1 MQIHR
6 RQFLMNQT
14 LLQEL
19 QDVVGKGGVIAGP
32 EELMVYECDAY
43 VAAKQ
48 RPQAVVFPTSTQQVA
63 DVVKCANRHNLT
75 IVPRGAGTGLAGGSL
90 AETDSLML
98 SLTRMNQIVE
108 IDIPNRCALV
118 EAGVVN
124 IHLTQMVSPAGF
136 CFAPDPSSQ
145 AACTIGGNIAAN
157 SGGPHT
163 LKYGV
168 TVNHTLGVELVTPDG
183 DIVWLGGKVEGA
195 PGYDLLGT
203 CVGSEGTF
211 GIVTRAWV
219 KLTKLPQS
227 ANTMLAIFDDFDEG
241 AQAVSDVIAAGII
254 PAALEMLDDVFLP
267 CIEQAY
273 KFGFPL
279 DAAAILLIETD
290 GLKEGAAAEA
300 ERAAQICKD
309 AGAREVRLAKDDK
322 ERKLLWAARKG
333 AFGAIGRITPSY
345 VTQDGVVPR
354 SQIAPILNE
363 IKEIAARHGVT
374 CANVFHAGDGNLHPC
389 ILFDERDVTQL
400 PRVLEA
406 GEEILRR
413 CIDRGGSATGEHGI
427 GIEKINLMEYA
438 FTPET
443 LAVMHDLR
451 SVFNPRNSFNPS
463 KVLPSS
469 RGCVEVG
476 KAYSNAAQAVTEGMG
491 YLRRGAPV

>member
-1 MQIHR
+1 MMTPAHVE
-6 RQFLMNQT
+6 
-14 LLQEL
+14 EL
-19 QDVVGKGGVIAGP
+19 QKIVGRSGLLFGDTD
-32 EELMVYECDAY
+32 LMVYECDAF

-48 RPQAVVFPTSTQQVA
+48 KPRCVVFPTTTEQVA
-63 DVVKCANRHNLT
+63 AVVKWARQQGIT
-75 IVPRGAGTGLAGGSL
+75 VVPRGAGTGLAGGTL
-90 AETDSLML
+90 AEDNSLML

-108 IDIPNRCALV
+108 VDIPNRCALV

-124 IHLTQMVSPAGF
+124 VHLTQLVSPSGF

-168 TVNHTLGVELVTPDG
+168 TMNHTLGIELVTPDG
-183 DIVWLGGKVEGA
+183 EIVWLGGRVEGM

-211 GIVTRAWV
+211 GVVTRAWV
-219 KLTKLPQS
+219 KLSRLPQK
-227 ANTMLAIFDDFDEG
+227 AHTLLAIFDDFDEA
-241 AQAVSDVIAAGII
+241 AQSVSNVIAAGII

-267 CIEQAY
+267 CIEEAY

-290 GLKEGAAAEA
+290 GLEEASAAES
-300 ERAAQICKD
+300 ERAAQICQES
-309 AGAREVRLAKDDK
+309 GAREVRRAKDDK

-333 AFGAIGRITPSY
+333 AFGAIGRVTPSY

-354 SQIAPILNE
+354 SQIAPILRE
-363 IKEIAARHGVT
+363 IKEIAARHDVRV
-374 CANVFHAGDGNLHPC
+374 ANVFHAGDGNLHPC
-389 ILFDERDVTQL
+389 ILFDERDPTQL

-413 CIDRGGSATGEHGI
+413 CVDRGGSVTGEHGI
-427 GIEKINLMEYA
+427 GIEKINLMSYA

-443 LAVMHDLR
+443 LDAMHDLR
-451 SVFNPRNSFNPS
+451 AIFNPDNNFNPS
-463 KVLPSS
+463 KILPTS
-469 RGCVEVG
+469 RGCIEVG
-476 KAYSNAAQAVTEGMG
+476 KAFSYAADANKTAGT